1 MSSSEKPEVAANL
14 ARSQESLEAARTLV
28 EAEHYD
34 DATSRAYYATFYAAT
49 AALLAEG
56 VRFAK
61 HVGVLN
67 GVNLHFVKAGRL
79 ESELGKEL
87 TWLFELRLIGDYGET
102 RRVEEAAAKRALNI
116 AERLVE
122 ELKRLADSA
131 HEP

>member
-1 MSSSEKPEVAANL
+1 MTASGNPEVAANL
-14 ARSQESLEAARTLV
+14 ERAKESLEAARTLV
-28 EAEHYD
+28 EAELFD

-49 AALLAEG
+49 AALLAQG

-79 ESELGKEL
+79 DPELGREL
-87 TWLFELRLIGDYGET
+87 SWLFDLRLVGDYGET
-102 RRVEEAAAKRALNI
+102 RHVVEAEATRALET

-122 ELKRLADSA
+122 ALSRLAGA
-131 HEP
+131 PPA

>member
-1 MSSSEKPEVAANL
+1 MTTPKNPEVAANL
-14 ARSQESLEAARTLV
+14 ERAWESLEAARTLV
-28 EAEHYD
+28 EAEHFD

-56 VRFAK
+56 VRFSK

-79 ESELGKEL
+79 DSDLGRELS
-87 TWLFELRLIGDYGET
+87 WLFELRLVGDYGET
-102 RRVEEAAAKRALNI
+102 RHVEESEAKRALKT

-122 ELKRLADSA
+122 ALGRFAGLAPD
-131 HEP
+131 P